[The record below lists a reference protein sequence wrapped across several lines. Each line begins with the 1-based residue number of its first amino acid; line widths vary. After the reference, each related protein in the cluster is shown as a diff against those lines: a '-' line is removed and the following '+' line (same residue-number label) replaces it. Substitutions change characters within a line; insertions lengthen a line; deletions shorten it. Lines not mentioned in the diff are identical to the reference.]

1 MSKKKKD
8 TPPEQ
13 LESVE
18 NVLTRTE
25 QFIENNQKIITSV
38 VLAVVVL
45 VGAYLLFN
53 RYYMKPM
60 EQEARSQMFRAEQ
73 YFARDSFQLALNG
86 DGNYLGFA
94 DIIEEYGITQ
104 SANLAHYY
112 AGISHLR
119 LGNYDRAIEHLEEF
133 DVNDQ
138 IIKPEKYGA
147 IGNAYLEKGNNEEAL
162 DYFEKAINTE
172 ENAFTTPLYMSKA
185 AFVYEQMG
193 QHQKAIELYQQIQQ
207 KYPNSAQSQTAGK
220 NIARLKAMAKAS
232 E

>member
-38 VLAVVVL
+38 VLAIVVL

-60 EQEARSQMFRAEQ
+60 EDEARSQMFRAEQ

-86 DGNYLGFA
+86 DGNYLGFS
-94 DIIEEYGITQ
+94 DIIEEYGITK

-112 AGISHLR
+112 AGISHLK
-119 LGNYDRAIEHLEEF
+119 LGNYDQAIEHLEEF

-162 DYFEKAINTE
+162 DYYEKAMDTE

-193 QHQKAIELYQQIQQ
+193 QYQKAIELFQEIQQ
-207 KYPNSAQSQTAGK
+207 QYPNSAQSQTAGK